1 MCGNPFSSPSV
12 PTPQPDLT
20 GAAQRKRMREEE
32 QAERSAQKEEDLER
46 RVAGLYQTRGRQ
58 SLLSGRRGGQGF
70 ELQASLMSKDKLG
83 A

>member
-1 MCGNPFSSPSV
+1 LIEPPR
-12 PTPQPDLT
+12 P
-20 GAAQRKRMREEE
+20 RMREEE
-32 QAERSAQKEEDLER
+32 QTERSTQKEEDLER
-46 RVAGLYQTRGRQ
+46 RVAGLYQTRGRR

>member
-1 MCGNPFSSPSV
+1 MCGNPFSSPSI
-12 PTPQPDLT
+12 PTPPPDLT
-20 GAAQRKRMREEE
+20 GAAQRKRMREQE
-32 QAERSAQKEEDLER
+32 QSERSAQKEEDLER
-46 RVAGLYQTRGRQ
+46 RVAGLYQTKGRR